1 MKVNLCGLRQ
11 LYPQVIAV
19 TQQTIGNLLFFQ
31 TMMTAALTLLLVS
44 TVLVASAVRHVPAG
58 QVHSLYRRGKLV
70 RVLQQG
76 THLVLPLLDRVAHK
90 INLAGQTL
98 RLADLKGKPVV
109 VNFWAS
115 WCDPCVDEAPVLE
128 AASQQYA
135 AQGVIFVGV
144 SYEDEPS
151 DSTRFLQQ
159 YGVTYP
165 VGTDGSAKTPGAIA
179 IAYGV
184 LAPPETY
191 FINRSGVVVDEF
203 SGPLSANLL
212 DQRVA
217 RILP

>member
-1 MKVNLCGLRQ
+1 MQSMKDTNDTGE
-11 LYPQVIAV
+11 V
-19 TQQTIGNLLFFQ
+19 TEAHSPSPAKMEAQRPRLSRRAIIGFVVTTILSASLLLLLFVRLINASQ
-31 TMMTAALTLLLVS
+31 AVGNAGTSPVVGHAAPDFSVSLLN
-44 TVLVASAVRHVPAG
+44 
-58 QVHSLYRRGKLV
+58 GK
-70 RVLQQG
+70 
-76 THLVLPLLDRVAHK
+76 
-90 INLAGQTL
+90 AGQTL

-128 AASQQYA
+128 AASQRYA
-135 AQGVIFVGV
+135 AQGVVFVGV

-151 DSTRFLQQ
+151 DSMRFLQQ

-184 LAPPETY
+184 LSPPETY
-191 FINRSGVVVDEF
+191 FINPNGVVVDEF

>member
-1 MKVNLCGLRQ
+1 
-11 LYPQVIAV
+11 
-19 TQQTIGNLLFFQ
+19 
-31 TMMTAALTLLLVS
+31 MTGPE
-44 TVLVASAVRHVPAG
+44 PAG
-58 QVHSLYRRGKLV
+58 RPNQKTRTRK
-70 RVLQQG
+70 
-76 THLVLPLLDRVAHK
+76 
-90 INLAGQTL
+90 
-98 RLADLKGKPVV
+98 DL
-109 VNFWAS
+109 
-115 WCDPCVDEAPVLE
+115 LE
-128 AASQQYA
+128 AASRQFA

-212 DQRVA
+212 DQPVEFEGFRRVHA
-217 RILP
+217 GRRFVQQHELRLGCQGAGNL